1 MSSIHTK
8 KVSME
13 IRHLIYFKTVA
24 EELHFG
30 RAADRLFMSQP
41 PLSRQIKD
49 LEDELG
55 VILFFRTNKRVELTE
70 AGKYFLEEVIEILQ
84 NIEHSKTITKQIHNN
99 ISGEFKLGYISS
111 TPKQMLAIVLKQIQ
125 QKFPYLRVSLFE
137 TSTQKQKLA
146 LESGKLDLGIMRA
159 PVYSNELISTS
170 LFEDPM
176 VIVGPYQTEFEGI
189 NFFNE
194 SFISFNQKYAS
205 EYHRLVINTCNRM
218 GFEPKIVHQSNSM
231 SSILELVSQGLGLA
245 VVPYSIIKQ
254 YPHLRLEI
262 LKIENIDS
270 KTEVVLV
277 SNIKSK
283 NSALGEFIEC
293 IQSEYI
299 KFNASR

>member
-1 MSSIHTK
+1 
-8 KVSME
+8 ME

-30 RAADRLFMSQP
+30 RAAERLFMSQP

-70 AGKYFLEEVIEILQ
+70 AGKYFLEEVVEILQ

-111 TPKQMLAIVLKQIQ
+111 TPKKMLATVLKQIQ

-146 LESGKLDLGIMRA
+146 LENGKLDLGIMRA
-159 PVYSNELISTS
+159 PIYSSELLTTP

-176 VIVGPYQTEFEGI
+176 VIVGHSQVEFNAI

-245 VVPYSIIKQ
+245 VVPSSTIKQ
-254 YPHLRLEI
+254 YPHLN
-262 LKIENIDS
+262 LKIMKLEDMDS
-270 KTEVVLV
+270 KTEVILV

-283 NSALGEFIEC
+283 NSALDEFIAC
-293 IQSEYI
+293 IQKEYLD
-299 KFNASR
+299 FNAS

>member
-1 MSSIHTK
+1 
-8 KVSME
+8 ME

-30 RAADRLFMSQP
+30 RAAERLFISQP

-70 AGKYFLEEVIEILQ
+70 AGKYFLEEVVEILQ

-111 TPKQMLAIVLKQIQ
+111 TPKKMLATVLKQIQ

-146 LESGKLDLGIMRA
+146 LENGKLDLGIMRA
-159 PVYSNELISTS
+159 PIYSSELLTTP

-176 VIVGPYQTEFEGI
+176 VIVGHSQVEFNAI

-245 VVPYSIIKQ
+245 VVPSSTIKQ
-254 YPHLRLEI
+254 YPHLN
-262 LKIENIDS
+262 LKIMKLEDMDS
-270 KTEVVLV
+270 KTEVILV

-283 NSALGEFIEC
+283 NSALGEFIAC
-293 IQSEYI
+293 IQKEYLD
-299 KFNASR
+299 FNAS

>member
-1 MSSIHTK
+1 
-8 KVSME
+8 ME

-30 RAADRLFMSQP
+30 RAAERLFMSQP

-70 AGKYFLEEVIEILQ
+70 AGKYFLEEVVEILQ

-111 TPKQMLAIVLKQIQ
+111 TPKKMLATVLKQIQ

-146 LESGKLDLGIMRA
+146 LENGKLDLGIMRA
-159 PVYSNELISTS
+159 PIYSSELLTTP

-176 VIVGPYQTEFEGI
+176 VIVGHSQVKFNAI

-245 VVPYSIIKQ
+245 VVPSSTIKQ
-254 YPHLRLEI
+254 YPHLN
-262 LKIENIDS
+262 LKIMKLEDMDS
-270 KTEVVLV
+270 KTEVILV

-283 NSALGEFIEC
+283 NSALGEFIAC
-293 IQSEYI
+293 IQKEYLD
-299 KFNASR
+299 FNAS

>member
-1 MSSIHTK
+1 
-8 KVSME
+8 ME

-30 RAADRLFMSQP
+30 RAAERLFMSQP

-70 AGKYFLEEVIEILQ
+70 AGKYFLEEVVEILQ

-111 TPKQMLAIVLKQIQ
+111 TPKKMLATVLKQIQ
-125 QKFPYLRVSLFE
+125 LKFPYLRVSLFE

-146 LESGKLDLGIMRA
+146 LENGKLDLGIMRA
-159 PVYSNELISTS
+159 PIYSSELLTTP

-176 VIVGPYQTEFEGI
+176 VIVGHSQVKFNAI

-231 SSILELVSQGLGLA
+231 SSILELVSQGLGMA
-245 VVPYSIIKQ
+245 VVPASTIKQ
-254 YPHLRLEI
+254 YPHLN
-262 LKIENIDS
+262 LKIMKLEDMDS
-270 KTEVVLV
+270 KTEVILV

-293 IQSEYI
+293 IQREYLN
-299 KFNASR
+299 FNAS

>member
-1 MSSIHTK
+1 
-8 KVSME
+8 ME

-30 RAADRLFMSQP
+30 RAAERLFMSQP

-49 LEDELG
+49 LEDQLG

-70 AGKYFLEEVIEILQ
+70 AGKYFLEEVVEILQ

-111 TPKQMLAIVLKQIQ
+111 TPKKMLATVLKQIQ
-125 QKFPYLRVSLFE
+125 LKFPYLRVSLFE

-146 LESGKLDLGIMRA
+146 LENGKLDLGIMRA
-159 PVYSNELISTS
+159 PIYSSELLTTP

-176 VIVGPYQTEFEGI
+176 VIVGHSQVEFNAI

-245 VVPYSIIKQ
+245 VVPSSTIKQ
-254 YPHLRLEI
+254 YPHLN
-262 LKIENIDS
+262 LKIMKLEDMDS
-270 KTEVVLV
+270 KTEVILV

-283 NSALGEFIEC
+283 NSALGEFIAC
-293 IQSEYI
+293 IQKEYLD
-299 KFNASR
+299 FNAS

>member
-1 MSSIHTK
+1 
-8 KVSME
+8 ME

-30 RAADRLFMSQP
+30 RAAERLFMSQP

-70 AGKYFLEEVIEILQ
+70 AGKYFLEEVVEILQ

-111 TPKQMLAIVLKQIQ
+111 TPKKMLATVLKQIQ
-125 QKFPYLRVSLFE
+125 LKFPYLRVSLFE

-146 LESGKLDLGIMRA
+146 LENGKLDLGIMRA
-159 PVYSNELISTS
+159 PIYSSELLTTP

-176 VIVGPYQTEFEGI
+176 VIVGHSQVEFNAI

-245 VVPYSIIKQ
+245 VVPSSTIKQ
-254 YPHLRLEI
+254 YPHLK
-262 LKIENIDS
+262 LKIMKLEDMDS
-270 KTEVVLV
+270 KTEVILV

-283 NSALGEFIEC
+283 NSALGEFIAC
-293 IQSEYI
+293 IQKEYLD
-299 KFNASR
+299 FNAS

>member
-1 MSSIHTK
+1 
-8 KVSME
+8 ME

-30 RAADRLFMSQP
+30 RAAERLFMSQP

-70 AGKYFLEEVIEILQ
+70 AGKYFLEEVMEILQ

-111 TPKQMLAIVLKQIQ
+111 TPKKMLATVLKQIQ

-146 LESGKLDLGIMRA
+146 LENGKLDLGIMRA
-159 PVYSNELISTS
+159 PIYSSELLTTP

-176 VIVGPYQTEFEGI
+176 VIVGHSQVEFNAI

-245 VVPYSIIKQ
+245 VVPSSTIKQ
-254 YPHLRLEI
+254 YPHLN
-262 LKIENIDS
+262 LKIMKLEDMDS
-270 KTEVVLV
+270 KTEVILV

-283 NSALGEFIEC
+283 NSALGEFIAC
-293 IQSEYI
+293 IQKEYLD
-299 KFNASR
+299 FNAS